1 MHDALKMVEALR
13 TAQARNSK
21 SFAAIGYQ
29 WSFSAAVQ
37 AMKADIMAGVLGR
50 PIRMKTIVFFPRALS
65 YFRRNDWVGRI
76 HTADGAGVLDSPVNN
91 ATSHFLHNM
100 FYILGKRRESSAMPA
115 TVEAE
120 LYRANE
126 IENYDTAAIRAV
138 TECGTEILFY
148 TTHAV
153 QERRGPVAH
162 FEFEKGVV
170 EFDGSSSGA
179 FIARFHDG
187 RTKSYGQPNLDR
199 HEKIWQAVDAVRS
212 GEPVACD
219 VHAAM
224 AHTSCVMAAQQ
235 SAPGIVD
242 FPPRLRRTV
251 ELEDEPMIVVEGL
264 FEALVG
270 CYDEGVLP
278 SQRKYDWAR
287 AGRVVEL
294 DHVAAPRARAG
305 AVALPA

>member
-1 MHDALKMVEALR
+1 
-13 TAQARNSK
+13 
-21 SFAAIGYQ
+21 
-29 WSFSAAVQ
+29 
-37 AMKADIMAGVLGR
+37 
-50 PIRMKTIVFFPRALS
+50 
-65 YFRRNDWVGRI
+65 
-76 HTADGAGVLDSPVNN
+76 
-91 ATSHFLHNM
+91 
-100 FYILGKRRESSAMPA
+100 
-115 TVEAE
+115 
-120 LYRANE
+120 
-126 IENYDTAAIRAV
+126 
-138 TECGTEILFY
+138 
-148 TTHAV
+148 
-153 QERRGPVAH
+153 
-162 FEFEKGVV
+162 VV

-224 AHTSCVMAAQQ
+224 AHTSCVIGRPANPR
-235 SAPGIVD
+235 PGIVD
-242 FPPRLRRTV
+242 FPPRSASNV

-264 FEALVG
+264 FESAG
-270 CYDEGVLP
+270 GVLRRRGAAVR
-278 SQRKYDWAR
+278 SEKHEWAR